1 MDFASFVKQGATEY
15 ISDSSAISEAG
26 YCTCFAVA
34 DGRDSRGAAQLAVQ
48 SIISDFE
55 RTKAITKSSI
65 KEFLGNADTILRV
78 QEPPLSASAAI
89 LLTDGEVAVWGSIG
103 DCRVYHLRDNL
114 LYDIT
119 PDDSDAYA
127 LYAAGEIR
135 YPKIRKNAARHSLS
149 RVLGGE
155 AQPEF
160 EFSQP
165 QKLRPGDSMLI
176 CTDGFWS
183 SIHERKIEKA
193 LKKSSSAQNWLDI
206 MVKTV
211 EKNVSRQKYSRLKD
225 SMCAITVRVRG

>member
-1 MDFASFVKQGATEY
+1 MDFASFVRQGAAEY
-15 ISDSSAISEAG
+15 ISDSAAISEAG
-26 YCTCFAVA
+26 HCTCFAVA
-34 DGRDSRGAAQLAVQ
+34 DGRDSRDAAQLAVG

-65 KEFLGNADTILRV
+65 SDFLGNADAILRA

-103 DCRVYHLRDNL
+103 DCRVYHLRENL
-114 LYDIT
+114 LYEIT

-127 LYAAGEIR
+127 LYEAGEIR
-135 YPKIRKNAARHSLS
+135 YPKIRKNSARHSLN

-155 AQPEF
+155 TQPEF

-183 SIHERKIEKA
+183 SIHERKIEKT
-193 LKKSSSAQNWLDI
+193 LKKSTSAQNWLDS
-206 MVKTV
+206 MVKIA

-225 SMCAITVRVRG
+225 SMCAVTVKL